1 MIKKK
6 TLIIAE
12 IGVNHNGSIK
22 LAKEMI
28 LSATKAGADVVKFQL
43 YKTNELIV
51 KNTSLAKYQKK
62 NTSFISQYEMLQKY
76 ELKYEL
82 AKKLIKFCK
91 EKKIKIAFSVFN
103 ESYVKIFKN
112 SNTDFIKIPSG
123 EINNFF
129 LLKEILKL
137 KNKKIIISTGM
148 STNLEISKTLKFL
161 QKNKTFE
168 ISLLHCISSYP
179 TKITDINLKSI
190 SLLKEKFKKETG
202 LSDHTISTKIPSYAV
217 IAGASIIEKH
227 FTLDKNMSG
236 PDHKSSLNPKQFKQM
251 VNHIRKAE
259 IIYGYYCKERLQQE
273 NENKKFVRKVIVAK
287 KKIKKTDKFTFS
299 NLTAMRANYGISVG
313 SIDIV
318 IGKKSK
324 KVFEAGEII
333 EI

>member
-12 IGVNHNGSIK
+12 IGINHNGSIK

-43 YKTNELIV
+43 YKTNELILRE
-51 KNTSLAKYQKK
+51 TSLAKYQKK
-62 NTSFISQYEMLQKY
+62 NTSFISQYEMLKKY
-76 ELKYEL
+76 ELKYEH

-91 EKKIKIAFSVFN
+91 EKNIKIAFSLFN

-112 SNTDFIKIPSG
+112 SNIDFIKIPSG

-148 STNLEISKTLKFL
+148 ASYLEIHKILKYL
-161 QKNKTFE
+161 QKNKSFD
-168 ISLLHCISSYP
+168 ISILHCISSYP
-179 TKITDINLKSI
+179 TKITDINLKKI
-190 SLLKEKFKKETG
+190 SLLKKKFKQEIG
-202 LSDHTISTKIPSYAV
+202 LSDHTKSTNIPSYAV

-227 FTLDKNMSG
+227 FTLDKGMSG

-251 VNHIRKAE
+251 VIQIRKAE
-259 IIYGYYCKERLQQE
+259 TINGNHLNERLQQE

-287 KKIKKTDKFTFS
+287 KKIKKTDKFSFT

-313 SIDIV
+313 SLDNV
-318 IGKKSK
+318 LGKKSK
-324 KVFEAGEII
+324 KVFQVGEII
-333 EI
+333 EV